1 MDAQIRYYGNSADKL
16 AKPSRWLHRAEFVL
30 AGLAAVI
37 TAVAA
42 NVGKGKF
49 DIAPLTAVL
58 TTLAATLLAHLQ
70 AARYDENI
78 VSFRAT
84 ASRLANLQDIGR
96 CIIMSSHRWRME
108 LHHRSCWEAPTKVT
122 TLFLYNP

>member
-37 TAVAA
+37 TAVAVS
-42 NVGKGKF
+42 VGKGKF

-58 TTLAATLLAHLQ
+58 TTLAATVLAHLQ

-84 ASRLANLQDIGR
+84 ASRLANLKSSATVGTTAAELATAVEE
-96 CIIMSSHRWRME
+96 IIATE
-108 LHHRSCWEAPTKVT
+108 TKGWQA
-122 TLFLYNP
+122 LWLK